1 MDATP
6 AAAPTPIPTPAP
18 YAAISDKVPLGQK
31 IGYGFGSFIDM
42 WGHWLYPT
50 FAYLVFA
57 VYLGVRP
64 GLVGIVMILN
74 RLFDGVSDPFFGWWS
89 DNTRTRF
96 GRRRPFMLVGA
107 VVAGLGLPLA
117 VAVTPGWGVTH
128 LFGHTIPDYFWFM
141 LASSAIYLPLVSCF
155 NMPYQSLG
163 YELTPDYN
171 ERTSI
176 FSVKNIVQKFPELG
190 LFFCGQ
196 FVSMSV
202 WVGATYGNVGSRLAL
217 LFTTTSAWSA
227 AAADAKPNLLLG
239 SQVFCTIAGVIMML
253 AGLVA
258 FLTVRERYYGRVV
271 SSKQAKISI
280 KEALGET
287 LRCQPFRLQVLMSIA
302 YAMGTSMVGTL
313 GYTDTLYYV
322 CQGNLSVGNRWN
334 FRMGLAGMAFGFL
347 GVLAYQFIAGRLGK
361 RHGMMCVMGSAA
373 AIFVG
378 CWWLYT
384 PRVVWLQLLATG
396 LIAFTGAG
404 FWMLKDSMVAD
415 VVDYDELK
423 GGRRREGSFAA
434 CNSWIIKFGM
444 ALGSGISF
452 FILDWIGFDSKLGG
466 NQTEHT
472 LFMVRFL
479 FSSIPLVGLVLALL
493 ALIRFPLTPARMA
506 DIRAQLEARRGT
518 V

>member
-1 MDATP
+1 
-6 AAAPTPIPTPAP
+6 
-18 YAAISDKVPLGQK
+18 VPLRQK
-31 IGYGFGSFIDM
+31 VGYGLGSFIDM
-42 WGHWLYPT
+42 WGHWNYAT
-50 FAYLVFA
+50 FAYLVFG

-64 GLVGIVMILN
+64 GLIGIVMILN

-117 VAVTPGWGVTH
+117 VAVTPGWGDTH
-128 LFGHTIPDYFWFM
+128 VFGHSIPKYFLFM
-141 LASSAIYLPLVSCF
+141 LVSSAIYLPLVSCF

-176 FSVKNIVQKFPELG
+176 FSVKNIIQKFPELG

-202 WVGATYGNVGSRLAL
+202 WVGATYGNVWSRLGL

-227 AAADAKPNLLLG
+227 APADAKPNLLLG
-239 SQVFCTIAGVIMML
+239 SQAFCVIGGIIMTATGLACVFL
-253 AGLVA
+253 
-258 FLTVRERYYGRVV
+258 VRERYYGKIV
-271 SSKQAKISI
+271 SSGQTKISV

-302 YAMGTSMVGTL
+302 YSMGTSMVGTL

-322 CQGNLSVGNRWN
+322 CRGNLSVGNQWN
-334 FRMGLAGMAFGFL
+334 FRMGIAGMAFGFL
-347 GVLAYQFIAGRLGK
+347 GVLAYQFIAARLGK
-361 RHGMMCVMGSAA
+361 RRGMMCVMASAA
-373 AIFVG
+373 VIFVA

-384 PRVVWLQLLATG
+384 PSVVWLQLFATG

-434 CNSWIIKFGM
+434 CNSWIIKLGM
-444 ALGSGISF
+444 ALGAGISF
-452 FILDWIGFDSKLGG
+452 FILDWIGFDSRLGG

-472 LFMVRFL
+472 IFLLRFL
-479 FSSIPLVGLVLALL
+479 FSSIPLAGLILALL

-506 DIRAQLEARRGT
+506 DIRSQLEARRGT

>member
-6 AAAPTPIPTPAP
+6 AAASPPTPAP
-18 YAAISDKVPLGQK
+18 SQAASTGDKVPLQQK
-31 IGYGFGSFIDM
+31 IGYGVGCFIDM

-74 RLFDGVSDPFFGWWS
+74 RMFDGMSDPLFGWLS

-107 VVAGLGLPLA
+107 VVAGLGLPIA

-128 LFGHTIPDYFWFM
+128 LFGHSIPNYFWFM

-155 NMPYQSLG
+155 NMPYASLG

-171 ERTSI
+171 ERTSV
-176 FSVKNIVQKFPELG
+176 FSVKNIVQKIPELG

-202 WVGATYGNVGSRLAL
+202 WVGANYGNVWSRLRL

-227 AAADAKPNLLLG
+227 AASDAKPNLLLG

-253 AGLVA
+253 AGLTC
-258 FLTVRERYYGRVV
+258 FLLVRERYYGKIV
-271 SSKQAKISI
+271 SGKQAKISI

-287 LRCQPFRLQVLMSIA
+287 LRCQPFRMQVMMSLA
-302 YAMGTSMVGTL
+302 YSVGLSMVSTL

-322 CQGNLSVGNRWN
+322 CRGNLSVGNQWN
-334 FRMGLAGMAFGFL
+334 FRMGIAGMVLGFL
-347 GVLAYQFIAGRLGK
+347 GIPTYQILAGRLGK
-361 RHGMMCVMGSAA
+361 RHGMICVMWSAIA
-373 AIFVG
+373 VFVAS
-378 CWWLYT
+378 WWLYT
-384 PRVVWLQLLATG
+384 PQVVWLQIFASG
-396 LIAFTGAG
+396 FIAFTSAG
-404 FWMLKDSMVAD
+404 FWMLKDSMTAD

-444 ALGSGISF
+444 ASGAGISF
-452 FILDWIGFDSKLGG
+452 FILDWVGFDSKLGG

-479 FSSIPLVGLVLALL
+479 FSSIPIVGLLL
-493 ALIRFPLTPARMA
+493 ALVALVRFPLTPGKMA
-506 DIRAQLEARRGT
+506 EIRAQLEARRGL